1 MDSFQWGA
9 RKSLGIRCR
18 KEEDTYIHVGSTSG
32 LKAWLGLLDD
42 LGEVLVV
49 ENVHMGSEHS
59 LVRKN
64 VMIYEAQCP
73 KTSLEHVPMFI
84 HSETQSITQ
93 CHHPL
98 YSRT

>member
-9 RKSLGIRCR
+9 RKSLGIIRCR

-49 ENVHMGSEHS
+49 ENLAGCGE
-59 LVRKN
+59 LP
-64 VMIYEAQCP
+64 YG
-73 KTSLEHVPMFI
+73 L
-84 HSETQSITQ
+84 
-93 CHHPL
+93 
-98 YSRT
+98 